1 MNALFLIALA
11 VASVVADLCTFPQY
25 HPSRVAILNTSTHKG
40 IYVQTPYRLNEAI
53 TYTNWSKLP
62 IHGFG
67 YSPVPA
73 GWSLALPPNGD
84 FYTSQYDYLWR
95 RDIEMMRKMNVTL
108 IRVWNWNFM
117 GRGSH
122 REFLDELFNG
132 GKDSIFILV
141 PFMMGTVNAEGD
153 VNYKDLSLIETRQKV
168 IEDWT
173 VFVQTESQHP
183 AVLGFLV
190 GNELEKTVYAKQ
202 MPDFFSLLN
211 LMIEVA
217 HQVERTTA
225 DLRNPDPSFSAN
237 DYFYH
242 PITSP
247 YAADTFKTF
256 YTNFYDF
263 LNVDFWALQSYND
276 NPALE
281 VTIQEFEWFM
291 KNHSLFGPNISRPY
305 KPLMLTERG
314 FSAQTNFNVTGSVS
328 QYDEVHQG
336 EMLLGTLDVIER
348 HGDACLGVV
357 IMEWN
362 DEWWKGDI
370 SDVRSAGCPDPFSDI
385 HSNCATIVSEVN
397 NISYANI
404 TMVFEEWLG
413 VTSQEPPK
421 RQSLAQRAVTV
432 GVLGTIFEFLW
443 PTKTFCIKPRMAL
456 WNLTRR
462 WTNASVVEHYDE
474 ICAQPTALTQFMQ
487 NPIVLVLLPCSAV
500 LIVSIVI
507 ATMKCGVRKIQTN
520 EEKVKRLVH
529 IQSDQLISTAFNYR
543 PLESET
549 QELLPQATMV
559 AFSAAAI
566 RSRANVGQRR
576 HAHQMRTPLDPHIK
590 HLTQLIFDKIDC
602 LSLEEGEAAAK
613 KKIEDLVKSSFSREL
628 LGTSELRER
637 FGVVQNL
644 PTTQSA
650 RAETSSPASPPGSP
664 AGAGGLVRNDSFDS
678 NQSTGSNKGVPD
690 YAAIAH
696 DNALVNEAVHLVWF
710 RYTEGYRLWQK
721 RMNMEPLKR
730 LPSDNGDCAS
740 KMIEELVLLVLL
752 RCTAGTLN
760 HSPELMTR
768 LYHEILSKRG
778 LESERK
784 VAWEKILRKDDG
796 VFARFYTALNSTDP
810 IMSLD
815 DFNVFGL
822 DPEMNLDKLI
832 DKNTNLLVKTFP
844 ERGGLHVLC
853 TNYSWLIRLFLWL
866 WILAWYLQPVH
877 FTTPLC
883 VADATR
889 YLAMYDALLYGMKSL
904 GVVSMVIGSPMR
916 FETIFSSVMAGLHLL
931 LFVVF
936 FMSKDLLNIKLMY
949 GLDFTLETVYL
960 IIWFAAALVHEVR
973 LFMHMAFGEHRMAG
987 TFAEGHGQPRLMFG
1001 VAFATGVLLSVMLTF
1016 FLTQGGNENTTT
1028 SSATSVGGYQF
1039 ALLFPFLFLII
1050 FVAGVAPFVSNFVGR
1065 RMNDKRSVI
1074 DYAPTIFWV
1083 TFSVICA
1090 VINIYW
1096 LVPSVINLDFSI
1108 CQCQLQEIG
1117 VSTSICNWR
1126 NTFACQIAVFFTWV
1140 ATFFV
1145 SFVVG
1150 YAAFIGLSLV
1160 SGIAVAKMN
1169 QIGSVR
1175 NWEDVSMFGDK
1186 IIKHNMRYISSAAE
1200 DFEVAKV
1207 LWNAFVDSMFKE
1219 HLLTSLERDN
1229 YMYQSISRRVFFSL
1243 ADYYM
1248 MKKNQLGDGDDSKL
1262 TELMVK
1268 VLKELDNGYS
1278 DLLQSIKA
1286 ILLPMGLPEA
1296 EMDERRT
1303 LHHRITMA
1311 LTSDDTC
1318 AFTTMPRRTQEA
1330 ARTLLAEHN
1339 KKDGTPLSKSL
1350 PYFLNS
1356 NWEEGVEESDKTP
1369 GFIAQIFIR
1378 ARDVDFGVPP
1388 RNSEAVRRI
1397 VHFLWSLDCAHQDTL
1412 RREKNEKEESHIRQM
1427 LMRRFH
1433 RVATMPSCTT
1443 IIPYYNENVV
1453 YTWKE
1458 LTEAFEKG
1466 QPRISFL
1473 EYLACQFPDEWE
1485 NLAHNEVWREG
1496 LKPFDRGCNG
1506 ANCRCGPLF
1515 LEYLLRSK
1523 NLSEE
1528 QKWRISMFS
1537 TFRGQTLGRT
1547 LRGLESL
1554 RYGMKVMAMM
1564 EERHTFESEF
1574 DAKQK
1579 RDSSKGKKPDAGESM
1594 EALRHKFCTAQVQQL
1609 VDSKYQVIVAAQ
1621 VYTPAHLREK
1631 YGVKGDQLARDMQL
1645 DRLQREGVK
1654 AFTFDIVCN
1663 DDKTFT
1669 SFYVPVNAPD
1679 ATYSI
1684 KRPGLLRVSGKVP
1697 TEGKPENQLHAI
1709 PFAFGEVLNTFDMN
1723 QDDSLEM
1730 GYKHPLLVS
1739 IFWNPRP
1746 KVFTPG
1752 NTDELAYTPKYR
1764 IVGFAE
1770 HTYTRPLSL
1779 VGELMGAAEFC
1790 FVTITQRV
1798 LSRPLGV
1805 RAHYGHPDY
1814 VDGYWARTR
1823 GGMSKASHVV
1833 NVNEDIFAGYEMLSR
1848 GQKITFVEWMQAQKG
1863 RESAF
1868 LPAFVFEAKLAGGAG
1883 QQVRSRDVFFLN
1895 RNLDIFSRMSVAF
1908 GTLGF
1913 YIVNFLMG
1921 ASIHYFVWAIVLFRV
1936 SNTTF
1941 HQLGIM
1947 QAKIAVAW
1955 VFQLGYV
1962 LAIPLFVENC
1972 VEHGLKRG
1980 AIMFFRTIGPSIF
1993 FFVFHLQT
2001 KFYYFLES
2009 IIRGKAEYQATGR
2022 GFVLDRLPLTTV
2034 YKSYADSHIHE
2045 ALLYFIMLLIYRYV
2059 SDESAFSYVMR
2070 CLTLIFIV
2078 ISWFCAPVFFQPYPT
2093 SHQLDIDWGQAKLW
2107 LEMPCRPLNNDTR
2120 TKVENVEA
2128 ETSWAAWFV
2137 LNQTKNWKNE
2147 ESVYSFAHIFT
2158 LTFVR
2163 LISTYLPWFSMF
2175 LLYVEEDT
2183 LYLVLAIFIG
2193 QVLHFILVKRV
2204 DPTQHHYLSVIELAM
2219 ISVAVPCA
2227 LYYYLSVAVVSAMDV
2242 IFGACIYLVAAAF
2255 LLDFAT
2261 LALRLKYKIK
2271 FRNAEEKIMDRQRL
2285 ETAMSVAPYKQINAM
2300 ICLAILYL
2308 VTFVMS
2314 FLKGI
2319 VTSINYSTAAS
2330 FAWERVNI
2338 LPREISVITAEPIE
2352 RKK

>member
-1 MNALFLIALA
+1 MALHTAWA
-11 VASVVADLCTFPQY
+11 ATVVLVIGVVTADLCTFPQY
-25 HPSRVAILNTSTHKG
+25 HPTRVSIMNTTSEQG
-40 IYVQTPYRLNEAI
+40 VFVQTPYRSNDVI
-53 TYTNWSKLP
+53 KYTNWTKLP
-62 IHGFG
+62 IHAFG

-84 FYTSQYDYLWR
+84 FYTSQYDYLWK
-95 RDIEMMRKMNVTL
+95 RDIAMMRKMNVTL

-117 GRGSH
+117 GSGSH

-132 GKDSIFILV
+132 GENSIFILV
-141 PFMMGTVNAEGD
+141 PFMMGTVNAEGQ
-153 VNYKDLSLIETRQKV
+153 VNYQDLSLIDTRQKV

-173 VFVQTESQHP
+173 VFVQTVSQHP

-211 LMIEVA
+211 LMIEVS
-217 HQVERTTA
+217 HQIESTTP
-225 DLRNPDPSFSAN
+225 DLKNDNLNFSSKE
-237 DYFYH
+237 YFYH

-256 YTNFYDF
+256 YTNFFDF

-276 NPALE
+276 NDALE
-281 VTIQEFEWFM
+281 FTILEYKWFLQ
-291 KNHSLFGPNISRPY
+291 NSSLFGKDVSRPY
-305 KPLMLTERG
+305 RPMLLTERG
-314 FSAQTNFNVTGSVS
+314 FSARTNYNVTGKSYS
-328 QYDEVHQG
+328 RYDEAHQAD
-336 EMLLGTLDVIER
+336 MLMGTLDIIEQLE
-348 HGDACLGVV
+348 DACIGVV

-370 SDVRSAGCPDPFSDI
+370 SDVRAPGCPDPFADI
-385 HSNCATIVSEVN
+385 HSNCATIISTIN
-397 NISYANI
+397 NASYANI

-413 VTSQEPPK
+413 VTSQEPPSK
-421 RQSLAQRAVTV
+421 QSLARR
-432 GVLGTIFEFLW
+432 LIDLEPLSYIFEFLW
-443 PTKTFCIKPRMAL
+443 PTKTFCIKPRMAM

-462 WTNASVVEHYDE
+462 WTNQSVAENYDE
-474 ICAQPTALTQFMQ
+474 VCGTPTVMTQFVE
-487 NPIVLVLLPCSAV
+487 NPVVLVLLPCGVV
-500 LIVSIVI
+500 LAVSIVI
-507 ATMKCGVRKIQTN
+507 ATMKCGVRKVDSNQ
-520 EEKVKRLVH
+520 EKVKRLVH
-529 IQSDQLISTAFNYR
+529 IQDALGTSSAFSYR
-543 PLESET
+543 PLSEET

-566 RSRANVGQRR
+566 RTRAQVGHRR
-576 HAHQMRTPLDPHIK
+576 HAHQMRTPLDPHMK
-590 HLTQLIFDKIDC
+590 HLTQLIFDKVDC
-602 LSLEEGEAAAK
+602 LSLEDGEASAK
-613 KKIEDLVKSSFSREL
+613 KYIDDLVKSSFSKEL
-628 LGTSELRER
+628 LMCSELRER
-637 FGVVQNL
+637 FGVVQSA
-644 PTTQSA
+644 PATQTARGETTSPS
-650 RAETSSPASPPGSP
+650 TSEPSH
-664 AGAGGLVRNDSFDS
+664 VRNSSFDS
-678 NQSTGSNKGVPD
+678 NNSKSSVPD
-690 YAAIAH
+690 YATITNERLRVH
-696 DNALVNEAVHLVWF
+696 EALHVVWF

-721 RMNMEPLKR
+721 RMKMEPLKR
-730 LPSDNGDCAS
+730 LNGDNPECAN

-760 HSPELMTR
+760 HSPELMMR

-778 LESERK
+778 LESERRNL
-784 VAWEKILRKDDG
+784 WEKILRKDDG
-796 VFARFYTALNSTDP
+796 VFARLYTALCSLDP

-815 DFNVFGL
+815 DFNALGL
-822 DPEMNLDKLI
+822 DPDMNVDKLI
-832 DKNTNLLVKTFP
+832 DKDTNLLVKTFP

-853 TNYSWLIRLFLWL
+853 TNYAWLIRLFLWL

-883 VADATR
+883 VTDATR
-889 YLAMYDALLYGMKSL
+889 YLAMYDALLYGLKSL
-904 GVVSMVIGSPMR
+904 GVVSMVYNSPMK
-916 FETIFSSVMAGLHLL
+916 FELVYSAIMAGVHLL

-936 FMSKDLLNIKLMY
+936 FATKDIMNMKLLY
-949 GLDFTLETVYL
+949 GVDFTLETIYLIVWFIAALIHEVYL
-960 IIWFAAALVHEVR
+960 FT
-973 LFMHMAFGEHRMAG
+973 HMAFGEHRMAG

-1001 VAFATGVLLSVMLTF
+1001 VAFSVGVLLSVMITF

-1028 SSATSVGGYQF
+1028 TSATTVGGYQF
-1039 ALLFPFLFLII
+1039 ALLFPFLFLVI
-1050 FVAGVAPFVSNFVGR
+1050 FVAGVAPFISNFVGR
-1065 RMNDKRSVI
+1065 RMNDRRSVI
-1074 DYAPTIFWV
+1074 DFAPTAFWV
-1083 TFSVICA
+1083 AFSVICA

-1096 LVPSVINLDFSI
+1096 LVPSVINLDFAI
-1108 CQCQLQEIG
+1108 CKCQLEEIG
-1117 VSTSICNWR
+1117 VSTAVCNWR
-1126 NTFACQIAVFFTWV
+1126 NTFACEIAVLFTWV

-1150 YAAFIGLSLV
+1150 YAAFIGMSLG
-1160 SGIAVAKMN
+1160 SGIAVAKVN

-1175 NWEDVSMFGDK
+1175 NWEDVAMFGDK
-1186 IIKHNMRYISSAAE
+1186 IIKHNMRYLTSAAE

-1219 HLLTSLERDN
+1219 HLLTSQERDN
-1229 YMYQSISRRVFFSL
+1229 YMYQTISRRVFFSV
-1243 ADYYM
+1243 ADYFS
-1248 MKKNQLGDGDDSKL
+1248 MKKNQIGEGDDSKL

-1268 VLKELDNGYS
+1268 VLKELDCGFS
-1278 DLLQSIKA
+1278 DTLQSIKQ
-1286 ILLPMGLPEA
+1286 ILLPPGLLEA
-1296 EMDERRT
+1296 EVEERKV
-1303 LHHRITMA
+1303 LYHRISMA
-1311 LTSDDTC
+1311 LTADDTC
-1318 AFTTMPRRTQEA
+1318 AFTTMPKRTQET
-1330 ARTLLAEHN
+1330 ARHLLAEHA
-1339 KKDGTPLSKSL
+1339 KKDGVPLSKNL
-1350 PYFLNS
+1350 PFFLN
-1356 NWEEGVEESDKTP
+1356 NAWEETSAEEAEKTP
-1369 GFIAQIFIR
+1369 GFIVQVFLR
-1378 ARDVDFGVPP
+1378 SRDVDFDVPP
-1388 RNSEAVRRI
+1388 RNGEAIRRI
-1397 VHFLWSLDCAHQDTL
+1397 VHFLWSLDCARQDTV
-1412 RREKNEKEESHIRQM
+1412 RREKNEKDPAHAQQM
-1427 LMRRFH
+1427 LMRKFH

-1496 LKPFDRGCNG
+1496 LKPFDRGCVG

-1523 NLSEE
+1523 NISEE

-1554 RYGMKVMAMM
+1554 RHGMKVLAMM
-1564 EERHTFESEF
+1564 EERHTFEAEY
-1574 DAKQK
+1574 DAKRK
-1579 RDSSKGKKPDAGESM
+1579 REKEKGKEGEST
-1594 EALRHKFCTAQVQQL
+1594 EAEECLRHKHCTGQVQQL

-1621 VYTPAHLREK
+1621 VYTPIHLREK
-1631 YGVKGDQLARDMQL
+1631 YGVKGDQLARDQQL

-1663 DDKTFT
+1663 DDKSST
-1669 SFYVPVNAPD
+1669 SYFVPFNAPD

-1697 TEGKPENQLHAI
+1697 TEGKPENQLHAV

-1723 QDDSLEM
+1723 QDDTLEM

-1752 NTDELAYTPKYR
+1752 NTDDLANTPKYR

-1833 NVNEDIFAGYEMLSR
+1833 NVNEDIFAGYEMLAR

-1980 AIMFFRTIGPSIF
+1980 CIMFLRTIGPSIF

-2001 KFYYFLES
+2001 KFHYFLES

-2022 GFVLDRLPLTTV
+2022 GFVLDRLPLAAV

-2045 ALLYFIMLLIYRYV
+2045 AFLYLIMLLIYRYV
-2059 SDESAFSYVMR
+2059 SDESTFSYLLR

-2107 LEMPCRPLNNDTR
+2107 LEMPCRALNSDTR
-2120 TKVENVEA
+2120 TKVENIEG
-2128 ETSWAAWFV
+2128 ETSWAAWYV

-2147 ESVYSFAHIFT
+2147 ESAYSFGHIFA

-2163 LISTYLPWFSMF
+2163 LIATYLPWFAMF
-2175 LLYVEEDT
+2175 LLYVQQDT
-2183 LYLVLAIFIG
+2183 MYLVIAIFVG
-2193 QVLHFILVKRV
+2193 QVLHYVLVQRV
-2204 DPTQHHYLSVIELAM
+2204 DPTQHHYLSVIELVM
-2219 ISVAVPCA
+2219 ISLAVPCA
-2227 LYYYLSVAVVSAMDV
+2227 LYYYLSLASVSFMDV
-2242 IFGACIYLVAAAF
+2242 AFGTCIYIVAASF
-2255 LLDFAT
+2255 LIDFIV
-2261 LALRLKYKIK
+2261 LALRLKYTIK
-2271 FRNAEEKIMDRQRL
+2271 FRNGDEKTMDRQRL
-2285 ETAMSVAPYKQINAM
+2285 NVSMTIAPYKQINATLCM
-2300 ICLAILYL
+2300 LILYL
-2308 VTFVMS
+2308 VTFIMS
-2314 FLKGI
+2314 FFKGI
-2319 VTSINYSTAAS
+2319 VTSLNYSTAAS

-2338 LPREISVITAEPIE
+2338 LPREISVITAEPID